1 MHGRADHWGAALMT
15 ISGGSTPV
23 SKTTR
28 VLLGTAIGSCV
39 GIANAIFVG
48 PYAPGHEPKTII
60 GLVAAYVIFLLPFAF
75 VGGVIAAFT
84 SRKKVGR

>member
-1 MHGRADHWGAALMT
+1 MLT
-15 ISGGSTPV
+15 IGTPHPM

-28 VLLGTAIGSCV
+28 VLIGTAIGSCI

-75 VGGVIAAFT
+75 VGG

>member
-1 MHGRADHWGAALMT
+1 M
-15 ISGGSTPV
+15 

-28 VLLGTAIGSCV
+28 VLIGTAIGSCI

-75 VGGVIAAFT
+75 VGAVIAAFT
-84 SRKKVGR
+84 IRKKVGR